1 MSNDTVKVRIGLEGV
16 RELEF
21 DVDDGEKLIKDVE
34 AAISK
39 GDALL
44 WVTDARGDRHG
55 LAVAKIAFV
64 QVEGEK
70 TSGGVGF

>member
-1 MSNDTVKVRIGLEGV
+1 MSKDTIKVRIGLEGA

-21 DVDDGEKLIKDVE
+21 DVDDGEALIKDVE
-34 AAISK
+34 GAIKK
-39 GDALL
+39 GEALV

-55 LAVAKIAFV
+55 LAAGKIAFV

-70 TSGGVGF
+70 APGGVGF

>member
-1 MSNDTVKVRIGLEGV
+1 MSNDTVRVRIGLEGA

-21 DVDDGEKLIKDVE
+21 DIDDGDALIKDVE
-34 AAISK
+34 AAIEK
-39 GDALL
+39 GEALM

-55 LAVAKIAFV
+55 LAVGKVAFV

-70 TSGGVGF
+70 ASGGVGF

>member
-21 DVDDGEKLIKDVE
+21 DVDDGEKLIEDVE
-34 AAISK
+34 AAIAK
-39 GDALL
+39 GGALL
-44 WVTDARGDRHG
+44 WVKDARGDRHG

>member
-1 MSNDTVKVRIGLEGV
+1 MSDDTVKVRIGLEGV

-21 DVDDGEKLIKDVE
+21 DVDDGERLIKDVE
-34 AAISK
+34 AAIAK
-39 GDALL
+39 GGGLL

-70 TSGGVGF
+70 TAGGVGF

>member
-1 MSNDTVKVRIGLEGV
+1 MSTETTKVRIGLEGV

-21 DVDDGEKLIKDVE
+21 DVDDG
-34 AAISK
+34 
-39 GDALL
+39 DALVKDIEGGIKGGTAL
-44 WVTDARGDRHG
+44 VWVTDARGDRHG

-70 TSGGVGF
+70 AAGGVGF

>member
-1 MSNDTVKVRIGLEGV
+1 MSTDTTKVRIGLEGA

-21 DVDDGEKLIKDVE
+21 DVDDGEALVKAIEGGIKSGAGLV
-34 AAISK
+34 
-39 GDALL
+39 

-70 TSGGVGF
+70 AAGGVGF

>member
-21 DVDDGEKLIKDVE
+21 DVDDGEKLIKDID
-34 AAISK
+34 AAIAK
-39 GDALL
+39 GGGLL
-44 WVTDARGDRHG
+44 WVKDARGDRHG

-70 TSGGVGF
+70 AAGVVGF